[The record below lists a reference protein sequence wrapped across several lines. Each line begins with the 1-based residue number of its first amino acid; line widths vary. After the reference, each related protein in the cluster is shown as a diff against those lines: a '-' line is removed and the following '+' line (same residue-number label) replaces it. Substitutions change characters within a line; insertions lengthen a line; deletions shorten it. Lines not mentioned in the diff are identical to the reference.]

1 MLFSCDLL
9 ILLNLCLPEVIFR
22 RRIDVIV
29 LILSVVMA
37 SPSLDMAVMD
47 DDSLRVSTIGWQL

>member
-1 MLFSCDLL
+1 M
-9 ILLNLCLPEVIFR
+9 
-22 RRIDVIV
+22 IV

-47 DDSLRVSTIGWQL
+47 DDSLRVSTIGWQLLASQTNNSVTWSRLD